1 MMPHGGQGNQGW
13 DNQWGNQWPA
23 AAVVGAF
30 GALPNQQMPLL
41 PLMGQ
46 QLLAAQNMH
55 YIPAAAN
62 GTHYHL
68 PHQWQFNQQTNK

>member
-1 MMPHGGQGNQGW
+1 
-13 DNQWGNQWPA
+13 
-23 AAVVGAF
+23 
-30 GALPNQQMPLL
+30 
-41 PLMGQ
+41 MGQ